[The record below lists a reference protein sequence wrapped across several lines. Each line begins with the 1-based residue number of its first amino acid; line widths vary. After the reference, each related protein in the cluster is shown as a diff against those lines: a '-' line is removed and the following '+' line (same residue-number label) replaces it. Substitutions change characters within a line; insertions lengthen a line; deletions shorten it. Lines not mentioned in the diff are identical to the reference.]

1 MSHLNINSLYKNF
14 NNYSLSERHHILK
27 KHNLSGKSSEK
38 LDKLNEIHKN
48 DMNYHG
54 IRNLSL
60 ITIMSIIAFPIG
72 VITGYFGMNFKEMG
86 LYTRKGGAHILNTK
100 NPNIKVIVACV
111 IISCILLYFI
121 SKYVSYFDI
130 DGDGV

>member
-1 MSHLNINSLYKNF
+1 MSDSNINSLYKNF
-14 NNYSLSERHHILK
+14 NNYSLSDRHDILK

-86 LYTRKGGAHILNTK
+86 SHTRKGGYILNIK

-111 IISCILLYFI
+111 IISCILLYFT
-121 SKYVSYFDI
+121 SEYVSDFDE
-130 DGDGV
+130 DGDGT